1 MEKII
6 ELPVEK
12 LKPNPWNVNFLTED
26 ARSRLR
32 SEMAKYGLRAV
43 EPLTVR
49 EKDGCFE
56 IVDGKQRW
64 RIAKELGWKTIPVV
78 IKEFTDEE
86 VRELC
91 LSYNV
96 LRGHADWFKLAEIMA
111 EEAMRG
117 VNLSAIYEG
126 VLTPQEIRI
135 ILSLNNLD
143 GKAKRILRK
152 MHREK
157 RLFSLEFLD
166 AVTRFPREF
175 QPEVARMIAEK
186 NLGLGGV
193 KHLLLIYG
201 ASAKKEKKP
210 ERTAKAEKPSKPE
223 KPAKPEIEAEEGRVE
238 EEKAGGEELK
248 EEKPMPEE
256 EEEYRE
262 EEAEAEPVEVLG
274 AAEEKAICF
283 ICKCG
288 IRYKI
293 DFEKKTIEKVRE
305 RERSEVFQF
314 EYALPAVLEVECPRC
329 HARGKVD
336 VRDAK
341 VEWSLT

>member
-1 MEKII
+1 MEKVI

-32 SEMAKYGLRAV
+32 SEMAKYRLRAV

-49 EKDGCFE
+49 EKDGYFE
-56 IVDGKQRW
+56 IVDGEQRW
-64 RIAKELGWKTIPVV
+64 RIAKELGWKTIPVI

-111 EEAMRG
+111 EEAARG
-117 VNLSAIYEG
+117 ANLSAIYEG
-126 VLTPQEIRI
+126 VLTQQEIRI

-143 GKAKRILRK
+143 VKAKRILRK

-157 RLFSLEFLD
+157 KPFSLEFLD

-201 ASAKKEKKP
+201 ARMKEEKKL

-238 EEKAGGEELK
+238 EEEADVEELK

-262 EEAEAEPVEVLG
+262 EAEAEPVEVLE
-274 AAEEKAICF
+274 AAEEKAVYF

-288 IRYKI
+288 IRYKV

-305 RERSEVFQF
+305 RERSEVFQS
-314 EYALPAVLEVECPRC
+314 ESTLPAVIEVECPRC